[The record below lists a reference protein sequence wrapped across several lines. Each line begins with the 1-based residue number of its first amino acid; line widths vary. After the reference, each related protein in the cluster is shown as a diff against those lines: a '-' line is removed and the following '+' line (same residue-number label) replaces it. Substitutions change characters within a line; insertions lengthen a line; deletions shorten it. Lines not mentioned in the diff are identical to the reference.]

1 MSHAAAMNSSAA
13 QPAKMPIVF
22 MRGTSSGD
30 IIRMTGL
37 LAWKAARSCAQHAAG
52 AFAHLGHDLGTERVD
67 LLIGHGFLARLDR
80 HRDGDRFLAGLDA
93 LALVDVKHVD
103 A

>member
-13 QPAKMPIVF
+13 QPDKMPIVF

-37 LAWKAARSCAQHAAG
+37 TRWKAARSCAQHPAG
-52 AFAHLGHDLGTERVD
+52 AFAHLGHDLGAERVD
-67 LLIGHGFLARLDR
+67 LLVGHGLVARLDC
-80 HRDGDRFLAGLDA
+80 HRDGDRLLAGLDA
-93 LALVDVKHVD
+93 LALVDVEYAD